1 MTTLSKCLTIS
12 APAIGFALGL
22 GLAMTSLASPSFA
35 GPMSA
40 AREQA
45 LRECSTGAS
54 KYQSGTWQST
64 QLHTYRSC
72 MMQHGEPE

>member
-1 MTTLSKCLTIS
+1 MTTLSKYLTVS

-22 GLAMTSLASPSFA
+22 GLALTSLASPSFA

-45 LRECSTGAS
+45 LRECSTGAG
-54 KYQSGTWQST
+54 KYTSGTWQTT
-64 QLHTYRSC
+64 QLHTFRTC
-72 MMQHGEPE
+72 MMQHGEQE

>member
-1 MTTLSKCLTIS
+1 MTTLSKYLTAS
-12 APAIGFALGL
+12 APALALGL
-22 GLAMTSLASPSFA
+22 ALASLASPSFA
-35 GPMSA
+35 QRADQPMST

>member
-1 MTTLSKCLTIS
+1 MTILNKYLTAS
-12 APAIGFALGL
+12 APALALGL
-22 GLAMTSLASPSFA
+22 ALAALASPSFA
-35 GPMSA
+35 ADQPMSA

>member
-1 MTTLSKCLTIS
+1 MTTLNKYLTAS
-12 APAIGFALGL
+12 APALALGL
-22 GLAMTSLASPSFA
+22 ALAALASPSFA
-35 GPMSA
+35 ADQPMSA

>member
-1 MTTLSKCLTIS
+1 MTTLNKYLTAS
-12 APAIGFALGL
+12 APALALGL
-22 GLAMTSLASPSFA
+22 ALAALASPSLA
-35 GPMSA
+35 ADQPMSA